1 MRAFT
6 LQKAKVGTPGVN
18 IYQVYY
24 ARKRWWLSSVS
35 WDAEHAINEISRE
48 LK

>member
-1 MRAFT
+1 MTAG
-6 LQKAKVGTPGVN
+6 LKPKVGAPGVK

-24 ARKRWWLSSVS
+24 VRKRWWISSVS
-35 WDAEHAINEISRE
+35 WDAEHAINEIPGE